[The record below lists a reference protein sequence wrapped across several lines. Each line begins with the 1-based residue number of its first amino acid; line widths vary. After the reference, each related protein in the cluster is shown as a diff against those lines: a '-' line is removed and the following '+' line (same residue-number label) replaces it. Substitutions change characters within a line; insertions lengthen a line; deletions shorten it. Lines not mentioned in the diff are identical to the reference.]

1 MHCEVNTG
9 VEIKEKSWDYVA
21 LEKKAMELRE
31 SVLRITTKA
40 GTGHVTSSF
49 SAMELLV
56 ALYYTDLLRVSPETR
71 LSPDR
76 DYFIYSKGHA
86 SPGIYCIL
94 ADLGFFPKDDL
105 KLFAQA
111 GGKVGVLLKPDVP
124 GVEATSGSLGHGLG
138 IAAGIAEA
146 LRLDGRDNLVYC
158 MLGDAEC
165 REGAVWEA
173 AMHIGFRKLNHV
185 ITMIDCNTLGATHF
199 VEKEAGI
206 EPLED
211 KWRACGFETVRINGH
226 DFRAIAG
233 ALGNPHKR
241 LPNKP
246 LCLIADTVKGK
257 GVSFI
262 ENQPFMHGCAVKAER
277 LEEAVAEVRKG
288 LSL

>member
-1 MHCEVNTG
+1 MDTK
-9 VEIKEKSWDYVA
+9 EIVWDYAA
-21 LEKKAMELRE
+21 LTEKASELRE
-31 SVLRITTKA
+31 MVLRITTKA

-56 ALYYTDLLRVSPETR
+56 ALYYTDLLRISPETCKAA
-71 LSPDR
+71 DR

-94 ADLGFFPKDDL
+94 ADLGFFPKSDL
-105 KLFAQA
+105 ELFAQA

-124 GVEATSGSLGHGLG
+124 GVEVTSGSLGHGLG

-146 LRLDGRDNLVYC
+146 LRLDGRENLVYC

-185 ITMIDCNTLGATHF
+185 IVIVDYNKLGATHF
-199 VEKEAGI
+199 VEKEAGM
-206 EPLED
+206 EPMED
-211 KWRACGFETVRINGH
+211 KWKACGFDTVRINGH

-233 ALGNPHKR
+233 ALGNPHIN
-241 LPNKP
+241 LPQKP

-262 ENQPFMHGCAVKAER
+262 ENQPFMHGCAVAADR

-288 LSL
+288 VSL